1 MDVLSLGEP
10 GRRRPI
16 MPCRLAAEEPS
27 SSALASQVL
36 TASQCISFFFQHHA
50 GDTAEARRTTY
61 GFTTQTYDIIPG
73 VRGFDTDAVQFPF
86 ITLHHH
92 HRPHHPLS
100 SPIAP
105 HQPTLLFLLLLPPTL
120 PSPERHISLA
130 SIASQSSSS
139 PQPQGLQNG
148 QASAR
153 TQSAHQAHHQLS
165 SQRLKPALNA
175 RHPPRF
181 ATPQQM
187 KTRRRALLNPNARQ
201 RDKTCES

>member
-1 MDVLSLGEP
+1 MSYRSGSQAADARSCLAGSQPRSRRHQRSLLTSHRLPMHFFLLSSFNTTLVTQPKQG
-10 GRRRPI
+10 GRLDGL
-16 MPCRLAAEEPS
+16 RLRHMISFPVYAASTQTQYSSPSSRFITSSLSSPLIILHRS
-27 SSALASQVL
+27 SSAHSSLPPPA
-36 TASQCISFFFQHHA
+36 H
-50 GDTAEARRTTY
+50 
-61 GFTTQTYDIIPG
+61 
-73 VRGFDTDAVQFPF
+73 
-86 ITLHHH
+86 
-92 HRPHHPLS
+92 
-100 SPIAP
+100 SPI
-105 HQPTLLFLLLLPPTL
+105 
-120 PSPERHISLA
+120 SREHISLA